1 MYTYRIS
8 IKSNF
13 ADIDGTFS
21 QEEPLTFADFSLL
34 TSDFMPSGDEID
46 ESAFEATDKGDWF
59 HIYRKVRTRSGGVAT
74 AECELID

>member
-8 IKSNF
+8 VKSNF
-13 ADIDGTFS
+13 ADIEGTFS
-21 QEEPLTFADFSLL
+21 QEKPLAFEDFIRL

-46 ESAFEATDKGDWF
+46 ESALDVTDKGDWF
-59 HIYRKVRTRSGGVAT
+59 YIYCGVKTHSGSIAT

>member
-13 ADIDGTFS
+13 ADIEGTFS
-21 QEEPLTFADFSLL
+21 QEEPLTFADFIRL

-46 ESAFEATDKGDWF
+46 ESTHEATDKGDWF
-59 HIYRKVRTRSGGVAT
+59 YIYYGVKTHSGSIAT
-74 AECELID
+74 AECKRID

>member
-13 ADIDGTFS
+13 ADIEGTFS
-21 QEEPLTFADFSLL
+21 QEKPLTFADFSLL
-34 TSDFMPSGDEID
+34 TNDFMPSDDETD

-59 HIYRKVRTRSGGVAT
+59 HIYRKVKTRTGGVAT

>member
-13 ADIDGTFS
+13 ADIEGTFS
-21 QEEPLTFADFSLL
+21 QETPLTLEGFYRLISE
-34 TSDFMPSGDEID
+34 FMPSDDETD

-59 HIYRKVRTRSGGVAT
+59 HIYRKVKTRSGGVAT

>member
-8 IKSNF
+8 VKSNF
-13 ADIDGTFS
+13 ADIEGTFS
-21 QEEPLTFADFSLL
+21 QETTLTLEGFCRLIRGFL
-34 TSDFMPSGDEID
+34 PSGDEID

>member
-8 IKSNF
+8 VKSNF
-13 ADIDGTFS
+13 ADIEGTFS
-21 QEEPLTFADFSLL
+21 QEEPLTFADFIRL

-46 ESAFEATDKGDWF
+46 ESAFEATDKGDWS

>member
-1 MYTYRIS
+1 M
-8 IKSNF
+8 
-13 ADIDGTFS
+13 TF
-21 QEEPLTFADFSLL
+21 EDFIRL

-46 ESAFEATDKGDWF
+46 ESAHEATDKGDWF